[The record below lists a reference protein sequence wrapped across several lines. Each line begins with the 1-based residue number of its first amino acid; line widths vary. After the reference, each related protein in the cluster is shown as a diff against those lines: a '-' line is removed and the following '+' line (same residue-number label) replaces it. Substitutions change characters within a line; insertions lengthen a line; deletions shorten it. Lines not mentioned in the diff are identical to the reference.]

1 MLREIWVILTVV
13 TVIAGLIAQNLL
25 VVALGVLIGVAC
37 YAAMLWARYSLHR
50 VTYERFVPEDHAF
63 PGETVAL
70 DLRVSNRKP
79 LPLPWIDVRERFP
92 SDMIPVEDEDFR
104 LAGRADVVQTD
115 WRTSVAGDQRVS
127 RGYEVRC
134 PDRGVYEIGPTRLKS
149 GDLFGLF
156 SEERLEDRVTRIVVY
171 PRTVEIGDLGLPARR
186 PFGERPK
193 GIRVFEDPSRVAGVR
208 DYRPGDS
215 LRRIDWNAT
224 ARLGRLQARVYDPS
238 SSQHLL
244 ICLNTQTIVPSWK
257 GHIPEVLER
266 SITVAASIARDAYE
280 RRYSVGLIA
289 NGSFPESDRAIRIA
303 PGQRPEQF
311 IRMLEALAVITP
323 FVLGELSAMLDREEH
338 RLAHGTTI
346 AVITGIMTV
355 ALAST
360 LTRLRSRGHT
370 VVVLSTSGDLFV
382 EVLPESMPVH
392 DISHIDLPWRAQH
405 TPQTVAPAV
414 PT

>member
-1 MLREIWVILTVV
+1 MLREIWVILAAA
-13 TVIAGLIAQNLL
+13 TVIAGLIAENAL
-25 VVALGVLIGVAC
+25 VVALGALIGVAC

-50 VTYERFVPEDHAF
+50 VKYERVVPEDHAF
-63 PGETVAL
+63 PGETVAV

-92 SDMIPVEDEDFR
+92 SDMIPAGEDEFR

-115 WRTSVAGDQRVS
+115 WRTSVGGDQRVT
-127 RGYEVRC
+127 RGYDLQC
-134 PDRGVYEIGPTRLKS
+134 PDRGLYEVGPTRLRS

-156 SEERLEDRVTRIVVY
+156 SEERVEDRLTPIVVY
-171 PRTVEIGDLGLPARR
+171 PRTVEIDDLGLPARR
-186 PFGERPK
+186 PFGERPR
-193 GIRVFEDPSRVAGVR
+193 GLRVFEDPSRVAGVR

-244 ICLNTQTIVPSWK
+244 ICLNTQTIIPAWK
-257 GHIPEVLER
+257 GYIAEVLER

-303 PGQRPEQF
+303 PGRRPEQF
-311 IRMLEALAVITP
+311 IRILEALAVISP
-323 FVLGELSAMLDREEH
+323 FVLGPLSAMLDREEH
-338 RLAHGTTI
+338 RLVHGTTI
-346 AVITGIMTV
+346 AVITGVMTDE
-355 ALAST
+355 LAAT
-360 LTRLRSRGHT
+360 LIRLRSRGHT
-370 VVVLSTSGDLFV
+370 VVTLSTSGELWAGM
-382 EVLPESMPVH
+382 LPEAFPVH
-392 DISHIDLPWRAQH
+392 DISHIDLPWRAQ
-405 TPQTVAPAV
+405 PVAAGV
-414 PT
+414 TW